1 MPQKHMLIFPAAT
14 MLRRTDV
21 AAVFRDV
28 CAHRLVLNTKARMR
42 GYTETDVA
50 DEIVSE
56 HKKPGV
62 KDFKRR

>member
-1 MPQKHMLIFPAAT
+1 
-14 MLRRTDV
+14 
-21 AAVFRDV
+21 
-28 CAHRLVLNTKARMR
+28 MR

-62 KDFKRR
+62 KDFERR